1 MNGDGSV
8 FICGNSSMSINCA
21 NNSICL
27 FAGDNPNYGYTSFDN
42 YLYAMLSAF
51 RLITQDYWE
60 DLYYRVIKYKKQNW

>member
-27 FAGDNPNYGYTSFDN
+27 FAGDNPNYGYTIKDN
-42 YLYAMLSAF
+42 
-51 RLITQDYWE
+51 LITGPGKNLFNE
-60 DLYYRVIKYKKQNW
+60 SIFEI